1 MTETLILPLPALRLP
16 ADFPWRVRFVGA
28 VEAELR
34 QLRASGHFLP
44 SRFFGYYFRA
54 GRLIGVSG
62 RWTVALDATG
72 VALQLLDAVGEATHG
87 QYSIS
92 TLRLEGEPD
101 YILVHD
107 RHIGECWLWRFT
119 SGLHFV
125 EATDPVEGGGDIG
138 WDGAARNLLGY

>member
-1 MTETLILPLPALRLP
+1 MTETLIVPLSALRLP
-16 ADFPWRVRFVGA
+16 ADFPSRVRFVSA

-34 QLRASGHFLP
+34 QLRSSGRFLP
-44 SRFFGYYFRA
+44 ARFFGYYFRA

-72 VALQLLDAVGEATHG
+72 AALQLLDAVGEVTHG

-119 SGLHFV
+119 AGLRFV
-125 EATDPVEGGGDIG
+125 EATDPVDGGDVG
-138 WDGAARNLLGY
+138 WDGATRNLLGY